1 MSYKADLKNLP
12 IELIDRNPEN
22 PRLFFRKEE
31 MEQLYVS
38 IKNKG
43 LLQPI
48 AVYKDGERYI
58 ILDGERRWRTF
69 LKLNYSTIPAI
80 IQEKP
85 TRLDN
90 LLLMFNI
97 HSTREQW
104 DIFTIAM
111 KIEKVI
117 ELLTDKK
124 GYTPTEIELSEETGM
139 TRGTIRRCK
148 TIIALPE
155 RFKEL
160 LKEELEKPKN
170 EQIYSEDFFLE
181 MENSLRAV
189 KKNFP
194 STVENIDKVRDVLIV
209 KYKDKVI
216 NNIVDFRKLT
226 KIATAWKN
234 IGFSKRKTIN
244 VLNSLFE
251 YNDISIDKIYGQTVE
266 GLYGDKA
273 IFNNA
278 NNFFSKI
285 ESLSFE
291 DLNDDNNLKEAL
303 IKIKN
308 KIEILING

>member
-31 MEQLYVS
+31 MEQLYIS

-48 AVYKDGERYI
+48 AVYKDGNRYV

-69 LKLNYSTIPAI
+69 LKLNYPTIPAI

-85 TRLDN
+85 TKLDN

-117 ELLTDKK
+117 ELLSDEKK
-124 GYTPTEIELSEETGM
+124 YVPSEIELSEETGM

-148 TIIALPE
+148 TIIALPD
-155 RFKEL
+155 RFKDL

-194 STVENIDKVRDVLIV
+194 QTVENIDLVRDVLLK
-209 KYKDKVI
+209 KYQDKII

-226 KIATAWKN
+226 KIVTAWKN
-234 IGFSKRKTIN
+234 INFSKKKTIAA
-244 VLNSLFE
+244 LNQLFE
-251 YNDISIDKIYGQTVE
+251 FNDVSIEKIYAETVE

-278 NNFFSKI
+278 NNFYSKI
-285 ESLSFE
+285 ESLTHE
-291 DLNDDNNLKEAL
+291 DLNEDSNLKEAL

-308 KIEILING
+308 QIEVLING

>member
-1 MSYKADLKNLP
+1 MSYKADLKNLQVDQ
-12 IELIDRNPEN
+12 IDRNPEN
-22 PRLFFRKEE
+22 PRIFFRQEE

-48 AVYKDGERYI
+48 AVYKDGDRYI
-58 ILDGERRWRTF
+58 IIDGERRWRTF
-69 LKLNYSTIPAI
+69 LKLNYKTIPAI

-85 TRLDN
+85 SPLDN

-111 KIEKVI
+111 KIERVVK
-117 ELLTDKK
+117 LLTDKL
-124 GYTPTEIELSEETGM
+124 GYEPTEIDLSIETGM

-155 RFKEL
+155 RFKEIL
-160 LKEELEKPKN
+160 RIELEKPKK
-170 EQIYSEDFFLE
+170 EQIFSEDFFLE

-189 KKNFP
+189 RKNYPEF
-194 STVENIDKVRDVLIV
+194 NDRIDYIRDVLLE
-209 KYKDKVI
+209 KYRNKII

-234 IGFSKRKTIN
+234 INYSRNSTLNLLNKLFLNNN
-244 VLNSLFE
+244 VSIEEIYKNSVE
-251 YNDISIDKIYGQTVE
+251 SYYDDKVI
-266 GLYGDKA
+266 
-273 IFNNA
+273 INNA
-278 NNFFSKI
+278 NNFFAKV
-285 ESLSFE
+285 ENLDFN
-291 DLNDDNNLKEAL
+291 DLVDNDLRDVLL
-303 IKIKN
+303 KIKT
-308 KIEILING
+308 KIEILLNL